1 MYSRE
6 YTPNRISELKP
17 NEVFVFGSNL
27 AGAHGGG
34 AARLAHE
41 RFGAVWGQGVGLQG
55 QSYAIPTMQGG
66 VETIKPFVDEF
77 IAFAKSRPELKFY
90 VTQIGCGIA
99 GFKVAEIAPLFK
111 KAIDVVNI
119 ILPKEFVEVIVTGDK
134 YNLERFVEVQ
144 KLYYEQALQEI
155 QDGMKRSHW
164 IWFIFPQLAILGHSW
179 NAKYYGISGYD
190 EAEVYLQHPIL
201 GERLR
206 EVTRVLLTHQE
217 KAATDIF
224 GDLDAMKVRSCMTL
238 FDAVSPDD
246 IFEQVLDVFYHGTCC
261 KKTLDYM

>member
-6 YTPNRISELKP
+6 YTPDKITALKP
-17 NEVFVFGSNL
+17 EEIFVFGSNL
-27 AGAHGGG
+27 DGAHGGG
-34 AARLAHE
+34 AARLAYE

-66 VETIKPFVDEF
+66 VETIKPYVDEF
-77 IAFAKSRPELKFY
+77 ICFVKSRPDLKFY

-99 GFKVAEIAPLFK
+99 GFKVGEIAPLFK
-111 KAIDVVNI
+111 TVIEVENV
-119 ILPKEFVEVIVTGDK
+119 ILPQAFVMAITSDDK
-134 YNLERFVEVQ
+134 YNLNRFVEVQ
-144 KLYYEQALQEI
+144 DRYYEQALQEV

-164 IWFIFPQLAILGHSW
+164 LWFIFPQLAILGHSW

-190 EAEVYLQHPIL
+190 EAEAYLNHPVL

-206 EVTRVLLTHQE
+206 KITDALLAHRE
-217 KAATDIF
+217 MAATDIF
-224 GDLDAMKVRSCMTL
+224 GELDAMKVRSCMTL
-238 FDAVSPDD
+238 FDVVSPDD
-246 IFEQVLDVFYHGTCC
+246 IFEQVLELFYHGTYC

>member
-6 YTPNRISELKP
+6 YTPDRISELKP
-17 NEVFVFGSNL
+17 NEIFVFGSNL
-27 AGAHGGG
+27 VGSHGGG
-34 AARLAHE
+34 AARLAYE
-41 RFGAVWGQGVGLQG
+41 QFGAVWGQGVGLQG

-66 VETIKPFVDEF
+66 VETIKPYVDEF
-77 IAFAKSRPELKFY
+77 IKFALSRPDMLFY

-99 GFKVAEIAPLFK
+99 GFKVAEIAPLFQN
-111 KAIDVVNI
+111 AIDVANI
-119 ILPKEFVEVIVTGDK
+119 ILPKCFVEALITDDK
-134 YNLERFVEVQ
+134 YNLKRFVEVQ

-164 IWFIFPQLAILGHSW
+164 IWFVFPQLAILGHSW

-190 EAEVYLQHPIL
+190 EAEAYLQHPIL
-201 GERLR
+201 GKRLH
-206 EVTRVLLTHQE
+206 EVTNVLLTHQ
-217 KAATDIF
+217 KIAITDIF
-224 GDLDAMKVRSCMTL
+224 GDLDALKVRSCMTL

>member
-1 MYSRE
+1 MYNRD
-6 YTPNRISELKP
+6 YTPDRITELKP
-17 NEVFVFGSNL
+17 NEIFVFGSNL

-41 RFGAVWGQGVGLQG
+41 RFGAIWGQGVGLQG

-66 VETIKPFVDEF
+66 VETIKPYVDEF
-77 IAFAKSRPELKFY
+77 TKFAQSRPDLKFY

-99 GFKVAEIAPLFK
+99 GFKVIEIAPLFQD
-111 KAIDVVNI
+111 AVEVENI
-119 ILPKEFVEVIVTGDK
+119 ILPKVFVVAITTGDK
-134 YNLERFVEVQ
+134 YNLNRFVEVQ
-144 KLYYEQALQEI
+144 KLYYEQARQEI

-164 IWFIFPQLAILGHSW
+164 IWFIFPQLAILGHSS

-190 EAEVYLQHPIL
+190 EAEAYLQHPIL

-206 EVTRVLLTHQE
+206 EVTRLLLMHQE
-217 KAATDIF
+217 MAATDIF
-224 GDLDAMKVRSCMTL
+224 GDLDALKVRSCMTL

-246 IFEQVLDVFYHGTCC
+246 IFVQVLETFYHGTCC

>member
-6 YTPNRISELKP
+6 YTPDKIKALKAD
-17 NEVFVFGSNL
+17 EIFVFGSNL

-41 RFGAVWGQGVGLQG
+41 RFGAVLGQGVGLQG

-77 IAFAKSRPELKFY
+77 IAFAQSRPDLKFY

-99 GFKVAEIAPLFK
+99 GFKVAEIAPLFQD
-111 KAIDVVNI
+111 AIEVENI
-119 ILPKEFVEVIVTGDK
+119 ILPKGFVEVMTTDDK
-134 YNLERFVEVQ
+134 YNLNRFVEVQ
-144 KLYYEQALQEI
+144 KLYYEQARQEI

-164 IWFIFPQLAILGHSW
+164 IWFVFPQLAILGHSW

-190 EAEVYLQHPIL
+190 EAEAYLQHPIL

-206 EVTRVLLTHQE
+206 EVTKVLLMHQE
-217 KAATDIF
+217 MTATDIF

-246 IFEQVLDVFYHGTCC
+246 IFEQVLEVFYRGTCC

>member
-1 MYSRE
+1 MYNRE
-6 YTPNRISELKP
+6 YTPERIADLKP
-17 NEVFVFGSNL
+17 NDIFVFGSNL

-34 AARLAHE
+34 AARLAYN

-66 VETIKPFVDEF
+66 VETIKPYVDDF
-77 IAFAKSRPELKFY
+77 IRFALTRPDLKFY

-99 GFKVAEIAPLFK
+99 GFKAEDIAPLFQA
-111 KAIDVVNI
+111 AIDVENI
-119 ILPKEFVEVIVTGDK
+119 ILPKAFVVVITSDDK
-134 YNLERFVEVQ
+134 YNLERFVEAQ
-144 KLYYEQALQEI
+144 KLYYNQALQEV

-179 NAKYYGISGYD
+179 NAKYYGISGND
-190 EAEVYLQHPIL
+190 EAEAYLNHPVL

-206 EVTRVLLTHQE
+206 KITNALLAHRE
-217 KAATDIF
+217 MAATDIF
-224 GDLDAMKVRSCMTL
+224 GELDAMKVRSCMTL

-246 IFEQVLDVFYHGTCC
+246 IFEQVLEVFYDGTYDR
-261 KKTLDYM
+261 KTLDYM

>member
-1 MYSRE
+1 MYNRE
-6 YTPNRISELKP
+6 FTPDRISELKP
-17 NEVFVFGSNL
+17 NEIFVFGSNL

-41 RFGAVWGQGVGLQG
+41 RFAAVWGQGVGLQG

-66 VETIKPFVDEF
+66 VETIKPYVDEF
-77 IAFAKSRPELKFY
+77 IKFAQSRPDLKFY

-99 GFKVAEIAPLFK
+99 GFKVPEIAPFFQS
-111 KAIDVVNI
+111 AIEVENI
-119 ILPKEFVEVIVTGDK
+119 ILPKVFVEVISTDDK
-134 YNLERFVEVQ
+134 YNLNRFVEVQ
-144 KLYYEQALQEI
+144 KLYYEQARQEI

-164 IWFIFPQLAILGHSW
+164 IWFIFPQLAILGHSS

-190 EAEVYLQHPIL
+190 EAEAYLQHPIL

-206 EVTRVLLTHQE
+206 EVTRLLLTHQE
-217 KAATDIF
+217 MAATDIF
-224 GDLDAMKVRSCMTL
+224 GDLDALKVRSCMTL

-246 IFEQVLDVFYHGTCC
+246 IFEQVLEAFYHGTCC

>member
-1 MYSRE
+1 MYSRD
-6 YTPNRISELKP
+6 YTPDRITELKS
-17 NEVFVFGSNL
+17 NEIFVFGSNL

-34 AARLAHE
+34 AARLALE
-41 RFGAVWGQGVGLQG
+41 RFGAIWGQGIGLQG

-66 VETIKPFVDEF
+66 VKTIKPYVDKFIEF
-77 IAFAKSRPELKFY
+77 ARSQSELKFY

-99 GFKVAEIAPLFK
+99 GFKVEDIAPLFQN
-111 KAIDVVNI
+111 AVDVENV
-119 ILPKEFVEVIVTGDK
+119 ILPKGYVEALTTDDK
-134 YNLERFVEVQ
+134 YNLKRFVEVQ
-144 KLYYEQALQEI
+144 NLYYEQALQEI

-190 EAEVYLQHPIL
+190 EAEAYLQHPIL

-217 KAATDIF
+217 MAATDIF
-224 GDLDAMKVRSCMTL
+224 GDLDALKVRSCMTL

-246 IFEQVLDVFYHGTCC
+246 IFEQVLNVFYHGTCC

>member
-1 MYSRE
+1 MYNRE
-6 YTPNRISELKP
+6 YTPDRITELKL
-17 NEVFVFGSNL
+17 NEIFVFGSNL

-34 AARLAHE
+34 AARLAYE

-55 QSYAIPTMQGG
+55 RCYAIPTMQGG
-66 VETIKPFVDEF
+66 VETIRPYVDEF
-77 IAFAKSRPELKFY
+77 IAFAQSRPDLKFL

-99 GFKVAEIAPLFK
+99 GFKVAEIAPLFQN
-111 KAIDVVNI
+111 AIDVANV
-119 ILPKEFVEVIVTGDK
+119 ILPKEFVEVITTDDK
-134 YNLERFVEVQ
+134 FNLNRFVEVQ

-155 QDGMKRSHW
+155 LDGLKRSHW

-190 EAEVYLQHPIL
+190 EAEAYLKHPIL

-206 EVTRVLLTHQE
+206 EVTKTLLTHQE
-217 KAATDIF
+217 IAAVDIF